1 MALKK
6 DQRMIGYASKISV
19 NRGTGFQAM
28 SSAYQTSAKEF
39 EQLTNAFAQQA
50 LSEIKTRGKK
60 VGKEAAENVKF
71 VNEKFMLDENE
82 PSEFVNIRKP
92 VESFTPRTRSEQEA
106 YEKEL
111 QQRYVLEATKNGQMI
126 ISQAERVNIAD
137 NSSPSTFEQTV
148 GPQIQTLLDQLP
160 NDVST
165 LVDTYLMQDRHQ
177 SFLRVYN
184 NYDRVQKSLS
194 DALAKTNY
202 NSYIAKEVPMYDS
215 REEMLADFDNQAFM
229 NSVYGNTNRQELRNK
244 AIMEYDYLQNLS
256 KINPNGIPFNEMSL
270 NQLTSYKKDIAVL
283 LQYYQNTTG
292 LLKDIELSNGAILK
306 SGDIEVLDISKATN
320 IRQRLNNLSTIAGNM
335 ESMKSTS
342 ALILDAIKTNPEAYP
357 QKEVAKIFTNAG
369 YKNDDATKAFI
380 ENDLADNNPSLV
392 DQIRLS
398 DGNLNLRDP
407 KYINYTLERFGVV
420 PDDAVAE
427 ITNIVL
433 NNSDINRLRGYI
445 SGGLTNVLFEDREL
459 QNGKSIPIDRTETNL
474 NQDVINKLKWIHTK
488 MSVGTSLD
496 SALQSYGS
504 FQEKSED
511 QAYFGI
517 ERIVRDYGRYDST
530 NELREEF
537 TKYFNKALLK
547 QTNLSSN
554 SFVASAAV
562 YRAFEEQ
569 AFLDARLGALGLD
582 SDESIEV
589 YANNFVTNLL
599 NPYSTSIYGASQL
612 HWDQNDISMF
622 LNRDDFKTKMNTL
635 AKFPFEKYGAV
646 NGDID
651 WALKKITPM
660 LKNGKNLGA
669 VVNRDDFNLGERV
682 RMFAI
687 DNTVPPIY
695 QFVYIDGDNGFVEI
709 VDDVGVP
716 IYWDTGVENPK
727 HKEQLEKKVL
737 SSMMYSDV
745 LPARE

>member
-6 DQRMIGYASKISV
+6 DQRMVGYASKISV

-50 LSEIKTRGKK
+50 LSEIKARGKK

-184 NYDRVQKSLS
+184 NYDKVQKSLS
-194 DALAKTNY
+194 NALAQTNY
-202 NSYIAKEVPMYDS
+202 NSYLAKEVPMYDS
-215 REEMLADFDNQAFM
+215 REEMLEDIDNQPFM
-229 NSVYGNTNRQELRNK
+229 NTIYGKTNQQELRNK

-256 KINPNGIPFNEMSL
+256 KINPNGIPFNEMSI
-270 NQLTSYKKDIAVL
+270 NELTSYKKDIAVL

-342 ALILDAIKTNPEAYP
+342 ALILDAVKTNLEAYP

-369 YKNDDATKAFI
+369 SCY
-380 ENDLADNNPSLV
+380 
-392 DQIRLS
+392 
-398 DGNLNLRDP
+398 
-407 KYINYTLERFGVV
+407 
-420 PDDAVAE
+420 
-427 ITNIVL
+427 
-433 NNSDINRLRGYI
+433 
-445 SGGLTNVLFEDREL
+445 
-459 QNGKSIPIDRTETNL
+459 
-474 NQDVINKLKWIHTK
+474 
-488 MSVGTSLD
+488 
-496 SALQSYGS
+496 
-504 FQEKSED
+504 
-511 QAYFGI
+511 
-517 ERIVRDYGRYDST
+517 
-530 NELREEF
+530 
-537 TKYFNKALLK
+537 
-547 QTNLSSN
+547 
-554 SFVASAAV
+554 
-562 YRAFEEQ
+562 
-569 AFLDARLGALGLD
+569 
-582 SDESIEV
+582 
-589 YANNFVTNLL
+589 
-599 NPYSTSIYGASQL
+599 
-612 HWDQNDISMF
+612 
-622 LNRDDFKTKMNTL
+622 
-635 AKFPFEKYGAV
+635 
-646 NGDID
+646 
-651 WALKKITPM
+651 
-660 LKNGKNLGA
+660 
-669 VVNRDDFNLGERV
+669 
-682 RMFAI
+682 
-687 DNTVPPIY
+687 
-695 QFVYIDGDNGFVEI
+695 
-709 VDDVGVP
+709 
-716 IYWDTGVENPK
+716 
-727 HKEQLEKKVL
+727 
-737 SSMMYSDV
+737 
-745 LPARE
+745 